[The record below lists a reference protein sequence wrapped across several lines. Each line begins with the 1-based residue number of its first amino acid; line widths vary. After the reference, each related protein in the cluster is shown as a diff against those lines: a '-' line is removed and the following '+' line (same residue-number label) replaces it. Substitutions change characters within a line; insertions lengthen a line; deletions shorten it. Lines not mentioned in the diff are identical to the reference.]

1 MAKAKKQIIL
11 EYYRARDLK
20 LIAAQEI
27 QAIEVELRR
36 HLGSTGRIS
45 RSYIANVLRQA
56 GAQVDY
62 EDRYSD
68 PSMQEPYASRLKGL
82 LRFSD
87 FVSTEASIQKLD
99 AIYKEYRALAD
110 RVGTGLVRSLV
121 LKGKERAGSLAANR
135 RVRPEKR
142 QEKQEIARWFGVWLE
157 TPELFFDWLE
167 LRKSSP
173 EFHRLFSCPDGAD
186 Q

>member
-1 MAKAKKQIIL
+1 
-11 EYYRARDLK
+11 
-20 LIAAQEI
+20 
-27 QAIEVELRR
+27 
-36 HLGSTGRIS
+36 
-45 RSYIANVLRQA
+45 
-56 GAQVDY
+56 
-62 EDRYSD
+62 
-68 PSMQEPYASRLKGL
+68 MQEPYASRLKGL